1 MEFVTSQQGID
12 RIKKFESC
20 RLTAYQDTAGVWT
33 IGYGHTGSV
42 YARMQISQEQA
53 GDLLKADLKRFEAAV
68 NRYVTGALTQGRF
81 DALVSFTFN
90 VGEGALKKSTL
101 LKKMNAGD
109 MDGAAREFDRWIYA
123 GGKVLN
129 GLVKRRAAEKA
140 MFLNY

>member
-1 MEFVTSQQGID
+1 MGSLSHDCD

-20 RLTAYQDTAGVWT
+20 RLTAYQDA
-33 IGYGHTGSV
+33 
-42 YARMQISQEQA
+42 
-53 GDLLKADLKRFEAAV
+53 
-68 NRYVTGALTQGRF
+68 
-81 DALVSFTFN
+81 
-90 VGEGALKKSTL
+90 
-101 LKKMNAGD
+101 AGD